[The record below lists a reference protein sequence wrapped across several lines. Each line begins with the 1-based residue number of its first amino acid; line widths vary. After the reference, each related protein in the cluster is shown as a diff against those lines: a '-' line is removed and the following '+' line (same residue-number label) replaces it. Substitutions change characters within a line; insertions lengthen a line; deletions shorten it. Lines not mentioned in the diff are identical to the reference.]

1 LQSPLP
7 PQSYKTSIDSLTPVS
22 QGKEEIIIGATIIG
36 YSEEA
41 ATNPAIAMGALL
53 TLPVSV
59 LNFLLPFT
67 KPGTPLA
74 QDLVHT
80 AVLCGTLYYAPQIAE
95 WYNARQNQEAGNS
108 AADNDDTIHQPNI
121 EPEAAPAP
129 RQRER
134 ENLPLDDRLVLQP
147 SDDED
152 EDRIPPP
159 LAPTPPFQQNVQEP
173 PAPHD
178 PGEGPAN
185 PQGPRNTPAN
195 RTVGA
200 KKAKSLARKDQRRA
214 YHEFHRQEAELRRLQ
229 EQEGREEREAE
240 LAAEK
245 ERRSRIEADIAAK
258 EREER
263 ARRKEEERRE
273 LEEEQERR
281 ERVIER
287 VRREVRQKGCVDL
300 LEEGRR
306 ERKDRLWVT
315 RLVKASGLLTQLGT
329 EGSKAVITGDGWLV
343 KLDEEIMAQAY
354 RDAEAFGAKNGG
366 RVGFEDLGGLM
377 ERAVRARAKA

>member
-1 LQSPLP
+1 
-7 PQSYKTSIDSLTPVS
+7 
-22 QGKEEIIIGATIIG
+22 
-36 YSEEA
+36 
-41 ATNPAIAMGALL
+41 MGALL
-53 TLPVSV
+53 TLPVSL

-67 KPGTPLA
+67 KPGTPLV

-80 AVLCGTLYYAPQIAE
+80 AVLCGTLYFAPQIAE
-95 WYNARQNQEAGNS
+95 CYNARQNQEAGNGTTQ
-108 AADNDDTIHQPNI
+108 DEDTIHPPGI
-121 EPEAAPAP
+121 APEPEPAP

-134 ENLPLDDRLVLQP
+134 ANLALDDRLVLQP

-152 EDRIPPP
+152 EDGVPPP

-214 YHEFHRQEAELRRLQ
+214 YHEFHRQEAELRKLQ
-229 EQEGREEREAE
+229 EQEGKEEREAE

-245 ERRSRIEADIAAK
+245 ERRARIEADIAAK

-263 ARRKEEERRE
+263 AKRKDEERKE

-287 VRREVRQKGCVDL
+287 VRREVRQRGCVDL
-300 LEEGRR
+300 LEEGRK
-306 ERKDRLWVT
+306 EGKDRLWVT
-315 RLVKASGLLTQLGT
+315 RLVKASGLLAQSGT
-329 EGSKAVITGDGWLV
+329 GASKVMITGDGWLV
-343 KLDEEIMAQAY
+343 KVDEDIMAQAY

-366 RVGFEDLGGLM
+366 KVGFDDLGGFM